1 MIFLLCTLLAVN
13 SKSVE
18 ARFTDT
24 PPRIDGI
31 IEDAW
36 AIADSA
42 YDFIQH
48 EPYEKTDPSDRT
60 VVYVLQDAENL
71 YIAFRCYTDSIK
83 PIAAFT
89 KDEDHL
95 TIGIDPFGSK
105 TSGYYFQVFGS
116 QIRYDGWIHDDG
128 RVYDDSWEGIW
139 YRALHFFDDR
149 YEAEFKIPFKSIRYK
164 KGSTW
169 GIQFRRYYA
178 ANREEDY
185 WTEVLQNEGDLVS
198 KWGTLE
204 NIDPQAAG
212 YYFEL
217 YPEAYVRLDRN
228 WYPGDPARVD
238 TIEAKPSMSMNA
250 KWDISPQTSLN
261 ATVLPDFAQIESDPF
276 TLNLGRYP
284 IYLQERRP
292 FFLEGQDIFRM
303 SDFGG
308 WGFFDPL
315 EIFYSRRIGKS
326 LDGDAVPILG
336 GLKVTHKTEGLN
348 VGILGAYTDEYSD
361 TTDSDTIIEPD
372 RWFGTLRAKQR
383 VLENSDIGI
392 LLCGMRADENDY
404 NYALGLDAVYRKGA
418 HQFIMQGAASDRNDS
433 RSWAVNSGYFGY
445 IKNFITF
452 ASGGIVDSSFDVSDI
467 GFVPWAGMKRLFVMS
482 GPYKQFRSGPIR
494 TYFITPGVS
503 VFKEPGETDWSV
515 RGVTELNM
523 GFRNNWGFDMFAE
536 AGKTY
541 EADTNYLYRGL
552 NLSTWGN
559 IGGNYLNTGFYYAY
573 EYNYRRFYPAYR
585 GSHWFVYN
593 YSIIDNVS
601 VGVNAN
607 LWLEWDSTNAFAAM
621 TSLVRPNMFIRFTA
635 DMSLRITTEL
645 VMLHAPETDGFH
657 ISPIDLQRIRTSAL
671 FSWNFLPKSWL
682 YIAVNDYHAQDYM
695 TGELEPNYTIGA
707 IKAKY
712 LFYF

>member
-1 MIFLLCTLLAVN
+1 MLFLLCTLLAIN

-18 ARFTDT
+18 VRFTDNA
-24 PPRIDGI
+24 PRIDGI
-31 IEDAW
+31 IEDTW

-48 EPYEKTDPSDRT
+48 EPYEKTDPCDRT

-71 YIAFRCYTDSIK
+71 YIAFRCYTDNIK

-116 QIRYDGWIHDDG
+116 QIKYDGWIHDDG
-128 RVYDDSWEGIW
+128 RVHDDSWEGIW
-139 YRALHFFDDR
+139 YRAVHFFDDR

-164 KGSTW
+164 KGLTSW

-178 ANREEDY
+178 ANREEDF
-185 WTEVLQNEGDLVS
+185 WTEVLQSEGDLVS
-198 KWGTLE
+198 RWGTLE
-204 NIDPQAAG
+204 NINPQATG

-217 YPEAYVRLDRN
+217 YPEAYVRIDRN
-228 WYPGDPARVD
+228 WYWDENDSTYIDSID
-238 TIEAKPSMSMNA
+238 TKPSMSMNA

-284 IYLQERRP
+284 TYLQERRP
-292 FFLEGQDIFRM
+292 FFLEGQDVFRM
-303 SDFGG
+303 SAFGG
-308 WGFFDPL
+308 WGFFQPL

-326 LDGDAVPILG
+326 LNGDAVPILG

-348 VGILGAYTDEYSD
+348 VGLLGAYTDEYVED
-361 TTDSDTIIEPD
+361 EIVIEPD

-383 VLENSDIGI
+383 VLDNSDIGM
-392 LLCGMRADENDY
+392 LFSGMRADENDY
-404 NYALGLDAVYRKGA
+404 NYVLGLDAVYRKGA
-418 HQFIMQGAASDRNDS
+418 HQFIMQGAASDKNDT
-433 RSWAVNSGYFGY
+433 RGWAVNSGYFGY

-452 ASGGIVDSSFDVSDI
+452 ASGSIIDSSFDVSDI

-494 TYFITPGVS
+494 TFFITPGIS
-503 VFKEPGETDWSV
+503 VFQEPGDTNWSYH
-515 RGVTELNM
+515 GVGEINAQ
-523 GFRNNWGFDMFAE
+523 FRNNWGFDMFLE
-536 AGKTY
+536 AGKTH
-541 EADTNYLYRGL
+541 EADTNFLYRSL

-559 IGGNYLNTGFYYAY
+559 LGGNYINTGFYYAY
-573 EYNYRRFYPAYR
+573 QYNYRRMYPAYS

-607 LWLEWDSTNAFAAM
+607 FWLEWDSTNTFASL

-635 DMSLRITTEL
+635 DMSLRITTEFVMYTPQTEYDETEL
-645 VMLHAPETDGFH
+645 V
-657 ISPIDLQRIRTSAL
+657 QVRTGAL

-682 YIAVNDYHAQDYM
+682 YIALNDYHAQDYM
-695 TGELEPNYTIGA
+695 TGELEPVYTIGA